1 MKSRPRYDPD
11 SAYFTA
17 TFDLESCIL
26 ESHQQLVRSVV
37 EVVVEEE
44 RLHGQQLWEGRDQ
57 KGNCLKILF
66 SLESHNF
73 EGNCKIFSGS

>member
-37 EVVVEEE
+37 EVVAEEE
-44 RLHGQQLWEGRDQ
+44 RLHRQQLWEGRDQ
-57 KGNCLKILF
+57 KGK
-66 SLESHNF
+66 
-73 EGNCKIFSGS
+73 